1 MEIGLF
7 KGESPLAELGTEIVQ
22 VGCVVP
28 GEQLPRTVFK
38 MNHFGITG
46 VAGLRA
52 AGEGDVF
59 RIQNVFED
67 HA

>member
-7 KGESPLAELGTEIVQ
+7 KGESPLAEFGAETFEVR
-22 VGCVVP
+22 GVVP
-28 GEQLPRTVFK
+28 GEKLPRAVFK